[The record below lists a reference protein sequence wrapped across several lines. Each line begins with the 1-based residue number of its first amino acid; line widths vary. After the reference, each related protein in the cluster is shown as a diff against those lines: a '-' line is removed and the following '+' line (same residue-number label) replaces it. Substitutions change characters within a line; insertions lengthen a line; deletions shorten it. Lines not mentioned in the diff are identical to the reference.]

1 MAAVSSPS
9 APAAP
14 ADGRV
19 DVLVT
24 DVVLADGESGARL
37 APEAR
42 LLQPELPVIYVSG
55 FTREELIGS
64 SHNIIR
70 HPDMPEAAFAD
81 LWATVKKGLPW
92 RGLVKNRCKNG
103 DFYWVDA
110 FVVPIKSDGRIIG
123 YQSVRTP
130 AQSNRRAAAE
140 AAYRAAGQTGSLP
153 RTGCLLIGEP
163 SCERRNELL
172 DRALVVA
179 TVQPTFE

>member
-1 MAAVSSPS
+1 MKNNQPITQREIPFPPDTYLVS
-9 APAAP
+9 
-14 ADGRV
+14 R
-19 DVLVT
+19 T
-24 DVVLADGESGARL
+24 DLKGIITYANDAFVA
-37 APEAR
+37 
-42 LLQPELPVIYVSG
+42 ISG

-81 LWATVKKGLPW
+81 LWATLKKGLPW

-103 DFYWVDA
+103 DSYWVHA

-153 RTGCLLIGEP
+153 RTGRRSLPLAARMSGGRLP
-163 SCERRNELL
+163 SSWR
-172 DRALVVA
+172 
-179 TVQPTFE
+179 